1 MLPDHL
7 KNKHFFVVST
17 NYLLCFNDY
26 GGKKKYLHAGLL
38 WSANLG
44 KDGFSKEGTQTGTSP
59 APEQHSSANQHLN
72 PELQLGTIFDPR

>member
-1 MLPDHL
+1 MLSPRIICRVL
-7 KNKHFFVVST
+7 MT
-17 NYLLCFNDY
+17 M

-44 KDGFSKEGTQTGTSP
+44 KDGWILQRGHTDRDQP
-59 APEQHSSANQHLN
+59 SSANQHLS